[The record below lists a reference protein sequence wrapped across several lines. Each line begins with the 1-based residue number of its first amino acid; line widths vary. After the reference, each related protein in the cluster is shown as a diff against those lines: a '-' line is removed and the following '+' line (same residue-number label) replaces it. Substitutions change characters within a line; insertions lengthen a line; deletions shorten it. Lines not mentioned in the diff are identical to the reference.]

1 MESNKTLAGK
11 IALVTGASGGLGEY
25 FARVLAAHGARTV
38 LAARRMEKLEATA
51 AEIATAGGEASC
63 VSLDVTVS
71 DQVPLAFDAAEKAF
85 GTVDLL
91 INNSGIAVPGQFPN
105 IPESD
110 WDAVIGT
117 NLKGAWMMAQEAAR
131 RMIAAEIGGSIVNLA
146 SVLAFRAQKALSTY
160 SISKAGV
167 AQMTRAMA
175 SELAPHG
182 IRVNALAPGYIAT
195 EMNSDFLYSR
205 RGQEMMRQVP
215 LGRYGEAGELDECLL
230 MLSGDRSKYLTGAV
244 IPIDGG
250 HSLAIRD

>member
-1 MESNKTLAGK
+1 MGDQMLAGK
-11 IALVTGASGGLGEY
+11 VALVTGASGGLGEH
-25 FARVLAAHGARTV
+25 FAGVLAAAGARTV
-38 LAARRMEKLEATA
+38 LAARRLEKLEATA
-51 AEIATAGGEASC
+51 ENIRSAGGEASC
-63 VSLDVTVS
+63 VSLDVMES
-71 DQVPLAFDAAEKAF
+71 EQISAAFDIAEATY
-85 GTVDLL
+85 GTVNVL
-91 INNSGIAVPGQFPN
+91 INNSGIAVAGQLPN

-110 WDAVIGT
+110 WDSVIGT

-131 RMIAAEIGGSIVNLA
+131 RMIAAEIEGSIVNLA

-160 SISKAGV
+160 SISKAAV

-175 SELAPHG
+175 SELAAKG

-195 EMNSDFLYSR
+195 EMNRDFLYSR

-215 LGRYGEAGELDECLL
+215 IGRYGEAGELDECLL

-250 HSLAIRD
+250 HSLSIRD